1 MYNHLKQIVDAFEI
15 TLGINKGY
23 GHNNECVTNFEADY
37 QAIAT
42 DIYKRTGV
50 YVSAV
55 ITPAKVVYNVDWGC
69 PDDGED
75 VYIIKG
81 VNNTQFVK
89 PADYKGS
96 IAQKQPLFISLP
108 KTRASL
114 SKTLLVNFFTFVH
127 LPTWLKKTNC
137 FVRFGN
143 ARQQTLLKSF
153 ITIVTKNLVALWLFL
168 KVNNILFH
176 TMTQTHVS

>member
-15 TLGINKGY
+15 TLGINKSY

-55 ITPAKVVYNVDWGC
+55 ITPAKVVYNVDWSC

-89 PADYKGS
+89 PADYKE
-96 IAQKQPLFISLP
+96 AVM
-108 KTRASL
+108 
-114 SKTLLVNFFTFVH
+114 LLIEKLATTFEQSTVTT
-127 LPTWLKKTNC
+127 TWSTIE
-137 FVRFGN
+137 FVY
-143 ARQQTLLKSF
+143 T
-153 ITIVTKNLVALWLFL
+153 TKR
-168 KVNNILFH
+168 K
-176 TMTQTHVS
+176 